1 MSTIKL
7 LSFATIA
14 AIVGS
19 MGMPTKGDAVPTSSS
34 NESAMMATTAPP
46 GPLGQYIFGHAAI
59 SNSLFQQHLQAGL
72 EALEQRHYGQAEGH
86 LQTALSELRKHNIN
100 DERTLVTKLALG
112 QTFSGEERYENAQKY
127 FEDCVGRLHEFHNQN
142 DQVNALCG
150 LAEVYIQTGGDVK
163 KAHALCEQ
171 ALAIKPNSTVYTALG
186 ATLMAQGLDKMA
198 MSAYQQALKLAE
210 ADPKNKYEIGDIH
223 YRMGIELHKS
233 GETEEAAG
241 HFERAFAIQD
251 EEAKFQSS
259 LYTAPRVTVHWERGN
274 PRARQIA
281 DNAYPL
287 RYVIVGNLRVAA
299 TAVRSENVI
308 AVIISLANCG
318 RSRLQ
323 LAVGPVS
330 LEQTKPKHRPLLYVS
345 EKELDVTLEQEHVTD
360 LTWRRRWLNHMEK
373 TRYIPGYLK
382 NNALDWDNFFGN
394 NIFGEYGN
402 WPIIGCDETP
412 IVTREEFLYGRKPPQ
427 DQSTVRF
434 LRDNQ
439 GGYRPTYLDPG
450 DSKTG
455 LVFFKQERFDAAVL
469 KINVGNAVIE
479 IPLEN
484 SAGPR

>member
-14 AIVGS
+14 AIVGAI
-19 MGMPTKGDAVPTSSS
+19 GMPTKGDAVPAGSS

-46 GPLGQYIFGHAAI
+46 EALGQYIFGHAAI
-59 SNSLFQQHLQAGL
+59 NNSAYEQHLQAGL
-72 EALEQRHYGQAEGH
+72 EALQQRHYGQAELH
-86 LQTALSELRKHNIN
+86 LQTALSELRKHNIS
-100 DERTLVTKLALG
+100 DERALVAKLSLG
-112 QTFSGEERYENAQKY
+112 QTLFGEERYENAQRY
-127 FEDCVGRLHEFHNQN
+127 LEDCVARLNEFHNQN

-150 LAEVYIQTGGDVK
+150 LAEVYVHTGGDLK
-163 KAHALCEQ
+163 KAHALCDQ
-171 ALAIKPNSTVYTALG
+171 ALAIKPNSTAYTALG
-186 ATLMAQGLDKMA
+186 ATLKAEGLDKLA
-198 MSAYQQALKLAE
+198 LSAYRQALKLAE
-210 ADPKNKYEIGDIH
+210 ADPKNKYEIGEIH
-223 YRMGIELHKS
+223 YQLGIDLHNS
-233 GETEEAAG
+233 GETEEAAE
-241 HFERAFAIQD
+241 HFEKAFAIQD
-251 EEAKFQSS
+251 QEAKFQAT
-259 LYTAPRVTVHWERGN
+259 LYSAPRLTVHWERGN

-281 DNAYPL
+281 DNSYPL
-287 RYVIVGNLRVAA
+287 RYVVVGDLRVAA

-330 LEQTKPKHRPLLYVS
+330 LEQMKPKHRPLLYVS

-360 LTWRRRWLNHMEK
+360 LTWRRRWLNHIEK

-427 DQSTVRF
+427 DPSTVRF
-434 LRDNQ
+434 LRDNR

-450 DSKTG
+450 DAKTG
-455 LVFFKQERFDAAVL
+455 LVFFKQERFDAAEL
-469 KINVGNAVIE
+469 KINIGNTVVE
-479 IPLEN
+479 IPFEN